1 MVSFAESNTC
11 SEATVENQEKTLY
24 APELI
29 LMFLHQNQINRTYS
43 SIWAEKQRREQSLR
57 RSVRVNQ
64 VIMDRVS
71 GFSSSE
77 TQSRTNIK
85 MLLLPSEG
93 FGLNF
98 DVIETNILNLL
109 VVLGVVIYLG
119 GDVLRSLLN
128 ERKQK
133 IFNTLKTANERFV
146 EAEQK
151 LAEAK
156 QKIQIAQAK
165 ALEIREQGKV
175 TAKQTTNSFAQRTL
189 EEIQRLEE
197 GKQAILRFEEEKA
210 MGQVRQQVIR
220 LSLARALQLL
230 QTKIDT
236 SVQRRLI
243 DANINALGKL

>member
-1 MVSFAESNTC
+1 
-11 SEATVENQEKTLY
+11 
-24 APELI
+24 
-29 LMFLHQNQINRTYS
+29 
-43 SIWAEKQRREQSLR
+43 
-57 RSVRVNQ
+57 
-64 VIMDRVS
+64 MDRVS
-71 GFSSSE
+71 EFSSLD
-77 TQSRTNIK
+77 TRSRTNIK